1 MSLVA
6 SLGYIYQ
13 APTKTSMSVDGVA
26 QHYSPEISSHMAE
39 FRLRYTLKWGNK
51 QAKVRRGSNT
61 GLEMKKRLN

>member
-1 MSLVA
+1 
-6 SLGYIYQ
+6 
-13 APTKTSMSVDGVA
+13 MSVDGVA